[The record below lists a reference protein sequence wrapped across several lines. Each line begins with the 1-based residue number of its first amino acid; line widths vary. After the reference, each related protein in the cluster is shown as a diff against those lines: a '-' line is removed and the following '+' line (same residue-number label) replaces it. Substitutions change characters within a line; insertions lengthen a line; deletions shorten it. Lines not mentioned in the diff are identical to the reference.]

1 MHLRQLNDLFI
12 RDLSGTYIVLHRT
25 GLFLTIFIDRER
37 EREFFLVSSKR
48 IFSYYKSPETVSYD
62 PLILEREVVSVVYK
76 QQNNVTLSTGY
87 HRQYF
92 VGLPLLR
99 NTPGVGLLRSRFWM

>member
-1 MHLRQLNDLFI
+1 MCVCVCVCVCVCMCERE
-12 RDLSGTYIVLHRT
+12 RDR
-25 GLFLTIFIDRER
+25 DRER